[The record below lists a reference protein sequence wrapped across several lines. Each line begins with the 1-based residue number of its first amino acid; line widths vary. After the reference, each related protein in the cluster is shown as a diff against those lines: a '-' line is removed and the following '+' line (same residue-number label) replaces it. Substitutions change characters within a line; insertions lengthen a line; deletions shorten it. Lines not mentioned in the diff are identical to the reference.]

1 LDDKHESVVITD
13 ARNFIVNPNPNSMLD
28 EDPMAV
34 PQNLFFVEPL
44 DKDDVRGHKRMV
56 AKAKLA
62 TPHIR
67 KLISYEVAKVVAHER
82 VMLFQTLSRQPMLK
96 PAVGTLFERF
106 VLCWLACGFGSLHCT
121 RAHNSQ
127 GSDVIKIPSCPGE
140 DRTFFFHSMT
150 QLKNMTVTQLPSCFL
165 PMSQAFPTIDAIIL
179 TAEHLITIQVT
190 ISNKHSA
197 NKTGFDR
204 IRESGIRKKNLATGT
219 KDRGWC
225 HVFVSDTE
233 SNATALRHQTLS
245 DVPNDIP
252 IYSATFDVSRSDRSV
267 ENIEAF
273 EVSGSFGYMQLVALI
288 EDDQK
293 LAPEESHKDIMDVD
307 DE

>member
-1 LDDKHESVVITD
+1 
-13 ARNFIVNPNPNSMLD
+13 MLD

-34 PQNLFFVEPL
+34 PHNLFSIEPL
-44 DKDDVRGHKRMV
+44 DKDDVQGYKRMG
-56 AKAKLA
+56 AKATLA

-67 KLISYEVAKVVAHER
+67 KLISYEVAKVMARER
-82 VMLFQTLSRQPMLK
+82 VFLFQTLSRQPMLRS
-96 PAVGTLFERF
+96 AVGTLFERF

-121 RAHNSQ
+121 RAPSSR

-140 DRTFFFHSMT
+140 DQTVFFHSIT

-165 PMSQAFPTIDAIIL
+165 PLSQTFPSIDAIVL

-190 ISNKHSA
+190 ISSKHSA
-197 NKTGFDR
+197 NKIGFDR
-204 IRESGIRKKNLATGT
+204 IRESGIRKKNLPTGT

-233 SNATALRHQTLS
+233 DSATSLRHQTLS
-245 DVPNDIP
+245 DVSNDIS

-267 ENIEAF
+267 ENIETF
-273 EVSGSFGYMQLVALI
+273 EVSGSFGYTQLVALI
-288 EDDQK
+288 
-293 LAPEESHKDIMDVD
+293 
-307 DE
+307 